1 MPITLSSLTLYNCSL
16 DRTMHKTI
24 DFASKS
30 ARDTFFSSS
39 NAIANI
45 YSTPYSADA
54 YFIREGQSVKVGIN
68 SDVLDQNGVNYCRFI
83 NPEAGASQ
91 YIYSFI
97 DDIRYIAPNVSELK
111 LRTDVMLTNCGDF
124 SAQDCFVERQH
135 IKSSDDTWAVDPIY
149 FHTAEPLDTG
159 DIFTWAEIRL
169 TENLSA
175 RDKTEFGTNY
185 YVCVALTDVP
195 TDIGYPTIPIYFGG
209 LPNAIYYLVFD
220 YTDIYAFFSK
230 LDSDGMADAVISVFP
245 IPKNYVTLRTP
256 SITYG
261 TATVNFID
269 DKTYSSATNVTVLM
283 GTTLQNGYTPR
294 NKKLLCYPYNYLT
307 LHNMQGSAVDL
318 KFENSGNAT
327 GDIDFKALFAPGTNS
342 SLTVIPQKYNNQ
354 YVNTWAASYYTE
366 YLGNY
371 DYAVEYNNFP
381 EIPYKTDIYKN
392 YIARNKNS
400 LESQQ
405 FSQLYNAY
413 APMLASQSVSP
424 VTEAGKDAPS
434 AGATG
439 TAAGVN
445 AALGLAT
452 STMGYIKSKTDYQNT
467 MTDLQN
473 RPNIVKGRPSGNVDF
488 KSGATGIYAARKCI
502 RLKRAKQIDA
512 YFDMY
517 GYNISEVTTPN
528 WTNRAHYNFIKTVDI
543 NITGTIPKNDK
554 AVIEALFNS
563 GCTIWHMSGGATYGV
578 YDTSN
583 V

>member
-24 DFASKS
+24 DFASKA

-39 NAIANI
+39 NAIATI
-45 YSTPYSADA
+45 YSTPYAADA

-68 SDVLDQNGVNYCRFI
+68 ADVLDQNGVNYCRFI
-83 NPEAGASQ
+83 NPESGSSM
-91 YIYSFI
+91 YIYAFI
-97 DDIRYIAPNVSELK
+97 DDIRYIAPTVSELK
-111 LRTDVMLTNCGDF
+111 IRTDVMLTNCGDF
-124 SAQDCFVERQH
+124 SAGDCFVERQH
-135 IKSSDDTWAVDPIY
+135 IKSSDDTFANDPIY

-220 YTDIYAFFSK
+220 YTDIYAFFAK

-245 IPKNYVTLRTP
+245 VPKNYVTLRTP
-256 SITYG
+256 AITYG

-269 DKTYSSATNVTVLM
+269 DKTYSQITDITVTK
-283 GTTLQNGYTPR
+283 GTDMQNNYAPR

-307 LHNMQGSAVDL
+307 LHNMQGSSVDL
-318 KFENSGNAT
+318 KFENAYSSN
-327 GDIDFKALFAPGTNS
+327 GDINFKAVYAPGTNS
-342 SLTVIPQKYNNQ
+342 SLSVIPQKYNCRSVGLWGLN
-354 YVNTWAASYYTE
+354 YYSQ

-381 EIPYKTDIYKN
+381 EIPFKTDIYKN

-424 VTEAGKDAPS
+424 VTEAGKDTPS

-439 TAAGVN
+439 ASAGAN
-445 AALGLAT
+445 AALGLAM
-452 STMGYIKSKTDYQNT
+452 STMGYVKNKTDYQNT

-473 RPNIVKGRPSGNVDF
+473 RPNILKGRPSGNVDY

-502 RLKRAKQIDA
+502 RVERAKQIDA

-554 AVIEALFNS
+554 AIIESILNS
-563 GCTIWHMSGGATYGV
+563 GCTIWHMSGGGTYGV
-578 YDTSN
+578 YDTN
-583 V
+583 NT